1 MYISVFKPLKQKYDE
16 TIIKWQRKN
25 YGKKL
30 PKSVFSAIISEVWKE
45 LNSDII
51 KSGFCKSGIYPFC
64 NSVISE
70 DKFEIEGLNRFNH
83 CHFSASTSS
92 LDEQFLNTC
101 GLDNIAQECEN
112 KNEEGI
118 QNKNGVQK
126 EAGTSGLVEISFE
139 KILLEHV

>member
-1 MYISVFKPLKQKYDE
+1 MDLSVFKPLKQKYDE
-16 TIIKWQRKN
+16 AIIKWQRKN

-30 PKSVFSAIISEVWKE
+30 PKSMFSTIISEVWKE

-118 QNKNGVQK
+118 QNKNGVQQ
-126 EAGTSGLVEISFE
+126 EEGTSGLVEISFE